1 VITLL
6 TSRNFYVMVALDGV
20 LLALSLFL
28 AYFLR
33 FDGLIPQNELK
44 QFAGLVVWA
53 APLKVMT
60 FLLFGLYRGMW
71 RYTGIQD
78 LKNLIKA
85 CATSSG
91 IIVVFLILTV
101 RFEGYPRSIF
111 PIDFGASLLLASGV
125 RIGIRLYFH
134 RRGYLQEALFFHKST
149 GDKQAKQVLIFG
161 AGDAGEKTAREMDD
175 NPSLGYRAVG
185 FIDDDRGKRG
195 RSVHGITVLG
205 GTEVI
210 DRTVKKLG
218 VDEVFIAVPSA
229 PGETIRRVVSACEA
243 CGVRFKTLPG
253 ISELIDGRVSIKA
266 LRDVN
271 YEDLLGRDPV
281 CLDVEAIGYYLRDAC
296 VLVTG
301 AGGSIGSELCRQ
313 IVGYNPSTLI
323 LMDASEPALYA
334 IQMELKHKVGYLQ
347 YKTLLGRVERAELMT
362 SVFDRYRPQVVFH
375 AAAYKHVPLL
385 ERNPWEAV
393 FNNIL
398 GTRTLIEAAVTAGVD
413 RLVLVSTDK
422 AVRPTN
428 VMGASKRVCEM
439 ILQAHQGD
447 ASRLMAVRF
456 GNVVGSSGSV
466 VPLFRDQIARGG
478 PVTVTHPEVT
488 RFFMTIPE
496 AARLILQ
503 AGAQGVGDEIFILE
517 MGTPVKIADMARD
530 LIQLSGKEPEKD
542 IQIVFTGLRQGE
554 KLYEELI
561 TQDEGVVETE
571 HEKILVLRNTHDL
584 WDGYGDQDG
593 YRRWLFD
600 GIEELR
606 QLALRQDGE
615 GIRRKLKEMVPE
627 YAPQDGECV
636 L

>member
-1 VITLL
+1 MYRFLR
-6 TSRNFYVMVALDGV
+6 SRNFYMMLGVDGA

-28 AYFLR
+28 AYYLR
-33 FDGLIPQNELK
+33 FDGLIPERELER
-44 QFAGLVVWA
+44 FVGLVAWVV
-53 APLKVMT
+53 PVKMGI
-60 FLLFGLYRGMW
+60 FFLFGLYRGMW
-71 RYTGIQD
+71 RYTGIGD
-78 LKNLIKA
+78 LKNLVKA
-85 CATSSG
+85 CVTSSG

-111 PIDFGASLLLASGV
+111 PIDFGTSLLLAGGL

-134 RRGYLQEALFFHKST
+134 RRKSLQEALLFRKPT
-149 GDKQAKQVLIFG
+149 GDKKAKQVLIFG
-161 AGDAGEKTAREMDD
+161 AGDAGEKTIREMDD
-175 NPSLGYRAVG
+175 NPGLGYRAVG
-185 FIDDDRGKRG
+185 FIDDDRDKKG
-195 RSVHGITVLG
+195 RSLHGIPVIG
-205 GTEVI
+205 GVEI
-210 DRTVKKLG
+210 LERAVKDLA
-218 VDEVFIAVPSA
+218 VDEVLIAAPSA
-229 PGETIRRVVSACEA
+229 PGQTIRRIVSACEA
-243 CGVRFKTLPG
+243 CHVQFKTLPG
-253 ISELIDGRVSIKA
+253 IGELIDGRVSIKA

-281 CLDVEAIGYYLRDAC
+281 RLDVNAIGDYLRDAC
-296 VLVTG
+296 VMVTG

-347 YKTLLGRVERAELMT
+347 YKTLLGRVQCAELMT

-375 AAAYKHVPLL
+375 AAAYKHVPLV

-398 GTRTLIEAAVTAGVD
+398 GARTLIEAAVTSGVD

-496 AARLILQ
+496 ASQLILQ
-503 AGAQGVGDEIFILE
+503 AGSQGRGDEIFILE
-517 MGTPVKIADMARD
+517 MGTPVKIAEMARD
-530 LIQLSGKEPEKD
+530 LIRLSGKEPERD
-542 IQIVFTGLRQGE
+542 IAIVYTGFRPGE

-571 HEKILVLRNTHDL
+571 HEKIMVLRNTHHL
-584 WDGYGDQDG
+584 WEGYGDQDG
-593 YRRWLFD
+593 YLRWLYD
-600 GIEELR
+600 GIEELK
-606 QLALRQDGE
+606 QLAMKQDAE
-615 GIRRKLKEMVPE
+615 GIRRKLKELVPE
-627 YAPQDGECV
+627 YTPQEGECV